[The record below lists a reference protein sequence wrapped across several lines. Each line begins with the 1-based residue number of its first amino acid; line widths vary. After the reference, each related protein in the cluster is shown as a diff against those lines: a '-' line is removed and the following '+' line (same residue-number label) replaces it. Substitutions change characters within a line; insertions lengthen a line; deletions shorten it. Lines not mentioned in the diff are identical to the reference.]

1 MMAFASVLVI
11 KNMIPYFRCD
21 VKKKS
26 NEEVSYLAVFPVG
39 ETSWSRWRS
48 GRRDLLVSMR
58 SGVPVGRVPV
68 PRRI

>member
-26 NEEVSYLAVFPVG
+26 NEGVSYLDG
-39 ETSWSRWRS
+39 TSR
-48 GRRDLLVSMR
+48 
-58 SGVPVGRVPV
+58 
-68 PRRI
+68 